1 VTSGTHWAADGVD
14 ASELAEAVSSAK
26 LITLGR
32 LLAGVAH
39 ELNTPMGA
47 LNSNHDTI
55 KRALGRLQSILADE
69 VVEPAELDEVRRVVS
84 ALAGVLRVND
94 MAIERMRSLVTS
106 LRSFGRTDQA
116 QEPVD
121 LHETLEGALA
131 LLRHEMGDR
140 IDVRRDFG
148 RLPAIEGYPQQ
159 LAQAFMNLL
168 HNAVQAIPGKGT
180 ITLRTVAVEGGA
192 TVAISDTGSGIPPEI
207 LARIFEPGF
216 STKGSRVGMGLG
228 LLITQQVVDR
238 HFGRLTVESTLG
250 VGTTFTT
257 FLPARAPTAATAAP
271 EQ

>member
-1 VTSGTHWAADGVD
+1 VD
-14 ASELAEAVSSAK
+14 ADELAEAVGSAK

-32 LLAGVAH
+32 LVAGVAH

-69 VVEPAELDEVRRVVS
+69 VVAPEELDEVRRVVS

-121 LHETLEGALA
+121 IHEALDGALA
-131 LLRHEMGDR
+131 LLRHETGDR
-140 IDVRRDFG
+140 VEVKRAYG
-148 RLPAIEGYPQQ
+148 TLPTIEGYPQQ
-159 LAQAFMNLL
+159 LGQAFMNVLL
-168 HNAVQAIPGKGT
+168 NAVQAIPGRGT
-180 ITLRTVAVEGGA
+180 ITLRTAVTDGG
-192 TVAISDTGSGIPPEI
+192 VSIAISDTGSGITPEN
-207 LARIFEPGF
+207 LSRIFEPGF

-228 LLITQQVVDR
+228 LLITQQIIDR
-238 HFGRLTVESTLG
+238 HKGRLTVESALG
-250 VGTTFTT
+250 QGTTFTT
-257 FLPARAPTAATAAP
+257 FLPARVPSAAATA
-271 EQ
+271 QS